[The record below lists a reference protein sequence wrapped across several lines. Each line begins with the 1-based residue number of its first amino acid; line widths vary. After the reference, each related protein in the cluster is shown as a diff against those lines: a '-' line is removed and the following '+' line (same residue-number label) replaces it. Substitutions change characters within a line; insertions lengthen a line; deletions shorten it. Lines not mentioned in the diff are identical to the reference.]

1 MGACTGVAL
10 KRASREVATAI
21 GVVFAGL
28 QVLAYLGYI
37 TIDYNKLTKDT
48 QKVIDMNGDG
58 KIDQKDLESAWEKI
72 QSVLGAQLPQAGSF
86 STGFALGF
94 YLF

>member
-37 TIDYNKLTKDT
+37 TIDYNKVTKDS
-48 QKVIDMNGDG
+48 QRMIDLNGDG
-58 KIDQKDLESAWEKI
+58 KIDEKDLESLWEKMK
-72 QSVLGAQLPQAGSF
+72 SVLGAQLPQAGSF
-86 STGFALGF
+86 STGFALGC